1 MTRPQPELSAAD
13 IASEIRWRIH
23 RGELGPGDRLPAE
36 REMAERLGVGRVR
49 VREALAVL
57 EAEGYLET
65 RRGATGGRF
74 VTELRRPWR
83 AWLTRMRRRL
93 EDLDDIVDFRL
104 AVECQAAMFAA
115 ERRTDDDLAAIA
127 RSLALLEASDS
138 PRSYR
143 QADVAFHAAVA
154 AASHS
159 PRLATAVDRA
169 RSALF
174 EPIDLLWFDDRARD
188 SLVDHRRIA
197 EAIIAR
203 DPAAASAAMAAHIE
217 DTRAEIHQILSPG
230 GGPDG
235 SGTDR
240 NGRIMN
246 H

>member
-1 MTRPQPELSAAD
+1 VSRPQPELSAAD

-36 REMAERLGVGRVR
+36 REMADQLGVGRLR

-74 VTELRRPWR
+74 VTELHRPWR
-83 AWLTRMRRRL
+83 AWVTRMRRRL
-93 EDLDDIVDFRL
+93 DDLDDIVDFRL

-115 ERRTDDDLAAIA
+115 ERRTDEDLAAIV
-127 RSLALLEASDS
+127 RSLALLEVSDS
-138 PRSYR
+138 PRAYR

-159 PRLATAVDRA
+159 PRLAAAVDRA
-169 RSALF
+169 RGELF
-174 EPIDLLWFDDRARD
+174 EPIDLLWFGDRARD
-188 SLVDHRRIA
+188 SLADHRKVY
-197 EAIIAR
+197 EAIVAR
-203 DPAAASAAMAAHIE
+203 DPAGAAAAMTAHIE
-217 DTRAEIHQILSPG
+217 DTRAEIHEILAPG
-230 GGPDG
+230 GAPNG
-235 SGTDR
+235 SETDR
-240 NGRIMN
+240 HGRRMN